1 MEPNPGC
8 SFDYVQILTGS
19 TTERFCGRRVQF
31 FNRGRIE
38 AQGPVQMIF
47 HSDSGEQMF
56 GFRIRYEITPSG
68 IYFNILFVT
77 YSKRNHLMNDSD
89 CY

>member
-19 TTERFCGRRVQF
+19 TTERYCGRRVQF

-68 IYFNILFVT
+68 IYFNIRFVT
-77 YSKRNHLMNDSD
+77 YS
-89 CY
+89 